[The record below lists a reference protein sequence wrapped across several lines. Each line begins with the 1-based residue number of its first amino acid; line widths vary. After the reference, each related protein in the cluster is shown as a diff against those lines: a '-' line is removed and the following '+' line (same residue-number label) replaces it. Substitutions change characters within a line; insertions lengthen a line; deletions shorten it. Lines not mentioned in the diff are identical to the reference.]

1 MTLENFE
8 QEISD
13 VMLGRGYDYF
23 TNKHVDDLEEIE
35 PGVWTAEVQGTEI
48 YLVTVELEKNEII
61 DWACDCPYDG
71 EICKHVVAV
80 LYEIARTLKTSKKKP
95 KKKTP
100 DTKESNVE
108 VILKKT
114 SFEDLKKF
122 LIHQFSYSGGLKNS
136 FVAYFAEYLDEDV
149 HNKYRIIVQ
158 NIYKAAR
165 GRDGFIDYHSAPHL
179 SFPLSELTDKAHN
192 LLENKN
198 LPECIAICKVL
209 IEEVPTFLQYMDDS
223 DGGVGG
229 VMNSVFELFQVII
242 EKAPPELKDELF
254 EYFLEEYR
262 KEKYHNIGFDYDI
275 LFLILNLIS
284 LKEQEDKFFKLID
297 SQIEV
302 EKNKEYPEY
311 RVVRLLRTK
320 VEYLLENKR
329 ENEAWAIIESNKHY
343 DEFLKR
349 LIERS
354 VNNKDYNS
362 AIELC
367 NEAIIRVDKDGH
379 SWSSVPWKKILL
391 DIHEKIKDVKNIRKF
406 AEELFFHSRELDYY
420 KKLKSTFDA
429 EEWKNV
435 SEKIID
441 KIKGKTQQGGLSDA
455 SLLADIFIL
464 ESYKERLLK
473 LLEINST
480 QIGFIDSYSKH
491 LKDEYPEKIV
501 QFYQS
506 AVKTYAKDTGRECYY
521 NTVKYLKN
529 LKKVNGGEAKVKELI
544 AAFRIQY
551 KNRRAMMEILNK
563 NFS

>member
-8 QEISD
+8 EQISD

-48 YLVTVELEKNEII
+48 YLVTVELDKNEII
-61 DWACDCPYDG
+61 DWTCDCPYDG

-80 LYEIARTLKTSKKKP
+80 LYELTRTFKTSKTKP
-95 KKKTP
+95 DKKTP
-100 DTKESNVE
+100 KTRESNVE

-114 SFEDLKKF
+114 SLEDLKKF
-122 LIHQFSYSGGLKNS
+122 LTHQFSYSVGLKNS

-165 GRDGFIDYHSAPHL
+165 GRDGFIDYHSAPRL
-179 SFPLSELTDKAHN
+179 YIPLSELTDKAHS
-192 LLENKN
+192 LLENKK

-209 IEEVPTFLQYMDDS
+209 IEEVPKFLQYMDDS
-223 DGGVGG
+223 DGGAGG
-229 VMNSVFELFQVII
+229 VMNSAFELFQVII
-242 EKAPPELKDELF
+242 KKSPPELKDELF

-262 KEKYHNIGFDYDI
+262 KENYHNIGFDDDI
-275 LFLILNLIS
+275 LFLIQNLVS

-311 RVVRLLRTK
+311 EVVRLLRTK
-320 VEYLLENKR
+320 IEYLLENKR
-329 ENEAWAIIESNKHY
+329 DIEAWNIIESNKHY
-343 DEFLKR
+343 DEFLKMM
-349 LIERS
+349 IERS
-354 VNNKDYNS
+354 VNNKEYDS

-367 NEAIIRVDKDGH
+367 NEAIIQVEKEGNKWDL
-379 SWSSVPWKKILL
+379 VPWKKILL
-391 DIHEKIKDVKNIRKF
+391 DIYEQKKDVKNIRKF
-406 AEELFFHSRELDYY
+406 AEELFFHSRGLDYY

-435 SEKIID
+435 NEKIID
-441 KIKGKTQQGGLSDA
+441 KIKGKTQQGGISDA

-464 ESYKERLLK
+464 EGYRERLLK

-480 QIGFIDSYSKH
+480 RIEFIDSYSKH

-501 QFYQS
+501 HLYQ
-506 AVKTYAKDTGRECYY
+506 AAIKTYAANTGREVYY
-521 NTVKYLKN
+521 DTVKYLKN
-529 LKKVNGGEAKVKELI
+529 LKKFSGGEDKVKELV
-544 AAFRIQY
+544 ASFRIQY

-563 NFS
+563 SFS

>member
-8 QEISD
+8 EQISD
-13 VMLGRGYDYF
+13 VMLGRGYNYF
-23 TNKHVDDLEEIE
+23 TNKLVDDLEEIE

-48 YLVTVELEKNEII
+48 YLVSIELEKNKIV
-61 DWACDCPYDG
+61 DWECDCPYDG
-71 EICKHVVAV
+71 ELCKHVVAV
-80 LYEIARTLKTSKKKP
+80 LYELARTLKTPNKKLEKQIP
-95 KKKTP
+95 NK
-100 DTKESNVE
+100 KESNVE
-108 VILKKT
+108 SILKKT

-122 LIHQFSYSGGLKNS
+122 LIHQFSYNGRLKNS
-136 FVAYFAEYLDEDV
+136 FVAYFAEYLDEDA
-149 HNKYRIIVQ
+149 NTKYRIIVQ

-165 GRDGFIDYHSAPHL
+165 GRDGFIDYHSAPRL
-179 SFPLSELTDKAHN
+179 TIPLSELTDKAYG
-192 LLENKN
+192 LLERHNV
-198 LPECIAICKVL
+198 PESMAICKSL
-209 IEEVPTFLQYMDDS
+209 LEEVPEFAQNMDDS
-223 DGGVGG
+223 DGGIGG
-229 VMNSVFELFQVII
+229 IMSSVFDVFGSII
-242 EKAPPELKDELF
+242 EKAPPELKDEIF
-254 EYFLEEYR
+254 EYFLKEYP
-262 KEKYHNIGFDYDI
+262 KERYHYLGFDDDI
-275 LFLILNLIS
+275 LEIIGDLVT
-284 LKEQEDKFFKLID
+284 LKDQEDKFFKLID

-311 RVVRLLRTK
+311 RVVSLLRTK
-320 VEYLLENKR
+320 INYLLENKR
-329 ENEAWAIIESNKHY
+329 DSEAWNIIESNKHY
-343 DEFLKR
+343 DEFLKMM
-349 LIERS
+349 IEQRI
-354 VNNKDYNS
+354 NNKDYNS

-391 DIHEKIKDVKNIRKF
+391 DIHEKKKDVKNIRKF
-406 AEELFFHSRELDYY
+406 AEELFLHSRELDYY
-420 KKLKSTFDA
+420 KKLKSTIDA

-464 ESYKERLLK
+464 ECYKERLLK

-480 QIGFIDSYSKH
+480 RIEFIDSYSKH

-506 AVKTYAKDTGRECYY
+506 AIKTYAKITGREFYY

-529 LKKVNGGEAKVKELI
+529 LKKISGGEEKVKELV
-544 AAFRIQY
+544 ASFRIQY
-551 KNRRAMMEILNK
+551 KNRPAMMEILNK